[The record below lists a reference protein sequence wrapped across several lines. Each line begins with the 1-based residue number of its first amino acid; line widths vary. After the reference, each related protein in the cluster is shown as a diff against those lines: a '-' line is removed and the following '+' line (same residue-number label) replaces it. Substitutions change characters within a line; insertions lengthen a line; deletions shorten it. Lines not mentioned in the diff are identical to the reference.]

1 MKQGVGFVKIQQCWK
16 KTAWCLTLSFTREKT
31 QGNKSRFLLPC
42 IYYVL
47 SRQPVS
53 TKTDAVSVKKPATL
67 DNLVVSVFAAKGE
80 IR

>member
-16 KTAWCLTLSFTREKT
+16 KMGNEKT
-31 QGNKSRFLLPC
+31 QRNKSRFLLPC